1 MHWPTRPH
9 ANAPTSRDTCSTD
22 ELSSGNS
29 RATIR
34 SLTPV
39 RIEPLPVS
47 GGQQQAASA
56 GLAVIRHRDLFAELT
71 TGDNGFPRDEHTAWE
86 VGVPNDASD
95 NGVSIAKYARDVI
108 AEEIKFRRD
117 RRQQI
122 FSWASSLLVAIIGGS
137 TALASAKQF
146 QLTTPQRLGLY
157 AAIAIIGGFSAYW
170 VGYHYNQER
179 LFRDEARERGK
190 ILGLPDSL
198 YASHKLDWTNIAAIL
213 GLTGAAL
220 ITVYF
225 DIGL

>member
-1 MHWPTRPH
+1 
-9 ANAPTSRDTCSTD
+9 
-22 ELSSGNS
+22 
-29 RATIR
+29 
-34 SLTPV
+34 
-39 RIEPLPVS
+39 
-47 GGQQQAASA
+47 
-56 GLAVIRHRDLFAELT
+56 
-71 TGDNGFPRDEHTAWE
+71 
-86 VGVPNDASD
+86 VPNDASD
-95 NGVSIAKYARDVI
+95 NEVSIAKYARDAL